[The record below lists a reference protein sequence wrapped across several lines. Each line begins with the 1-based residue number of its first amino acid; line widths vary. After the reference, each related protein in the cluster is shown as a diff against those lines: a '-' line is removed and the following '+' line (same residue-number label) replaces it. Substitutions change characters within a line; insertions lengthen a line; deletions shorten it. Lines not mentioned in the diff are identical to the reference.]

1 MSRPLVSVVIPAF
14 NADRTIDRALASA
27 FRQDY
32 QPLEIIVIDD
42 GSTDDTAR
50 VAGCRDRQ
58 VHLLRLGQNRGVAA
72 ATNAGLNVARGE
84 FIAFLD
90 ADDEWLLGKLQ
101 AQLDLLL
108 RHPDLTF
115 VCGPWREVELS
126 GRIAVQPPHGVLS
139 GPCRRTV
146 WRELLAGS
154 FVLKSTVVARAAHVS
169 STGGFDESLL
179 VAEDQDMWIRLAM
192 LGPVG
197 WHPEP
202 LTVHYETQG
211 SLTQRYALREKDFVL
226 PMVAKH
232 VAARRHELS
241 STEIRRIFGTRYAQV
256 GRSLYQAGRYMSG
269 LHYLCR
275 SILWGGQPAAHLA
288 FILVASPPVRW
299 LRYHMRSA
307 RRQALP
313 K

>member
-14 NADRTIDRALASA
+14 NAGRTIDRALASA
-27 FRQDY
+27 LGQDY

-50 VAGCRDRQ
+50 IAGARDQWVR
-58 VHLLRLGQNRGVAA
+58 LLRLKQNRGVAA
-72 ATNAGLNVARGE
+72 ATNAGLGLARGE

-90 ADDEWLLGKLQ
+90 ADDEWLPGKLR

-108 RHPDLTF
+108 RHPDLIF

-126 GRIAVQPPHGVLS
+126 GRIALEPPHAVS
-139 GPCRRTV
+139 SDPCRRTV

-169 STGGFDESLL
+169 RAGGFDESLP
-179 VAEDQDMWIRLAM
+179 VAEDQDLWIRLAM

-197 WHPEP
+197 WYPEP
-202 LTVHYETQG
+202 LTVHYETPG
-211 SLTQRYALREKDFVL
+211 SLTQRYALRQKDFVL

-241 STEIRRIFGTRYAQV
+241 STEIRRIFGTRYAQI
-256 GRSLYQAGRYMSG
+256 GRSLYQAGRYLSG
-269 LHYLCR
+269 LLYLGR
-275 SILWGGQPAAHLA
+275 SILRGTRPGANLA
-288 FILVASPPVRW
+288 FILIASPPVRW
-299 LRYHMRSA
+299 FRRRLRA
-307 RRQALP
+307 AG
-313 K
+313 

>member
-1 MSRPLVSVVIPAF
+1 VVIPAF
-14 NADRTIDRALASA
+14 NAGRTIDRALASA
-27 FRQDY
+27 LGQDHR
-32 QPLEIIVIDD
+32 PLEIIVIDD

-50 VAGCRDRQ
+50 VAGGRDQR
-58 VHLLRLGQNRGVAA
+58 VRLLRLGRNRGVAA
-72 ATNAGLNVARGE
+72 ATNAGLGVARGE

-90 ADDEWLLGKLQ
+90 ADDGWLPGKLR

-108 RHPDLTF
+108 RQPDLTF
-115 VCGPWREVELS
+115 VCGPWREVKLS
-126 GRIAVQPPHGVLS
+126 GRVAVQPPDTVVP
-139 GPCRRTV
+139 PCRRIV

-154 FVLKSTVVARAAHVS
+154 FVLKSTVIARAGHVL

-192 LGPVG
+192 LGAVG

-202 LTVHYETQG
+202 LTVHYETPG
-211 SLTQRYALREKDFVL
+211 SLTQRYALRQKDFVL

-241 STEIRRIFGTRYAQV
+241 STEIRRIFGTRYGQI
-256 GRSLYQAGRYMSG
+256 GRSLYQAGRYLSG
-269 LHYLCR
+269 ILYLGR
-275 SILWGGQPAAHLA
+275 SIVRGTQPGANLA

-299 LRYHMRSA
+299 FRRRLRA
-307 RRQALP
+307 AD
-313 K
+313 